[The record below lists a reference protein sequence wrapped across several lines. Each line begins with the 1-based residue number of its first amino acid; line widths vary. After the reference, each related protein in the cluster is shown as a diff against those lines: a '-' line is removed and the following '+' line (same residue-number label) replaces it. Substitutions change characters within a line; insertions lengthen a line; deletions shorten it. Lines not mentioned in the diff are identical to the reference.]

1 MNIRQILTTVA
12 IALTVQA
19 NANTYPEVEPLSQ
32 DATEAESL
40 SQDAT
45 EAESL
50 NSQNTAFNHEAPETE
65 SYKMELAKIK
75 SLRLDVPETESSNLS
90 LNTPHSSFITSP
102 STLDMKVPATRHKMD
117 FDFFKSKTNP
127 GVKAYKFMDDMT
139 FVGVPL
145 FFAGLAVKGDKAMF
159 RVNQKAQD
167 GGKKNT
173 QLLTDFKTGID
184 DYTQFFGPAMVVGL
198 KLGGY
203 EGRSDWPRL
212 LASAGMS
219 YAIMAALVNGI
230 KYSAKEMRPD
240 GSTAN
245 SWPSGHTAT
254 AFVGATLLH
263 KEYGLTRSPWW
274 SVAGYGVATATGVM
288 RVLNNRHWISDVMS
302 GAGIG
307 ILSGELG
314 YALCDLI
321 FKQKGL
327 LRNDLIMDSNKPSF
341 FSISMGVGLG
351 NKDLEFESQGEKV
364 GLKFRAATVVDAE
377 GAYFFNKYIGVGGRL
392 RVRAQSA
399 KDFGD
404 FAKYVTVEDYDAWKG
419 LMPFY
424 QNAYPGDYNLPATS
438 EAVIEQN
445 ENTYLTKVGYQ
456 TDSESAWNENAPV
469 TDSYGI
475 VKSDHITEFT
485 GSVGLYFNLPLSK
498 RFSLGTKALIGRSIT
513 QELDID
519 GHAEGNMKDI
529 SYTVN
534 IDNRPGMKDADGDP
548 SVSVN
553 NLMYPTNTGE
563 KWTDEWEYLTVGA
576 KSSTSFGTG
585 LSLTY
590 RYKSN
595 FSWRIFV
602 DYDYTRKDF
611 TAKYDPFHF
620 IQKGTTSGANLLM
633 DSALSL
639 TQPDGIGLQ
648 PREYTTRKHMN
659 YVTLGLSF
667 LVNL

>member
-1 MNIRQILTTVA
+1 MTKSKLLAMWAIVLTAT
-12 IALTVQA
+12 QA
-19 NANTYPEVEPLSQ
+19 NADNYLNMEPL
-32 DATEAESL
+32 TLE
-40 SQDAT
+40 
-45 EAESL
+45 
-50 NSQNTAFNHEAPETE
+50 
-65 SYKMELAKIK
+65 
-75 SLRLDVPETESSNLS
+75 VPEMKAELVSLPAQPELS
-90 LNTPHSSFITSP
+90 LESAAPTAGP
-102 STLDMKVPATRHKMD
+102 KMD
-117 FDFFKSKTNP
+117 FDFFKTKTNE
-127 GVKAYKFMDDMT
+127 GVRPYQFIDDMT

-145 FFAGLAVKGDKAMF
+145 FVAGWAIKGDKAMF
-159 RVNQKAQD
+159 RVNQKAEK

-219 YAIMAALVNGI
+219 YAFMAAFVNGI
-230 KYSAKEMRPD
+230 KYTAKEMRPD

-254 AFVGATLLH
+254 AFVGASLLH

-307 ILSGELG
+307 ILSTELG
-314 YALCDLI
+314 YALCDI
-321 FKQKGL
+321 MFRQKGL
-327 LRNDLIMDSNKPSF
+327 LRNDMEFAGEKPSF
-341 FSISMGVGLG
+341 FSISMGVSLG
-351 NKDLEFESQGEKV
+351 GKELDFEEEGQTV

-377 GAYFFNKYIGVGGRL
+377 GAYFFNKYVGVGGRF

-404 FAKYVTVEDYDAWKG
+404 FAKYVAVEDLDAWDGLLPLYQQYDAYK
-419 LMPFY
+419 
-424 QNAYPGDYNLPATS
+424 NLTS
-438 EAVIEQN
+438 DEYFN
-445 ENTYLTKVGYQ
+445 KLGYQ
-456 TDSESAWNENAPV
+456 IDSNDAWMNNAPV
-469 TDSYGI
+469 TNSYGI

-485 GSVGLYFNLPLSK
+485 GSVGVYFNLPLGK
-498 RFSLGTKALIGRSIT
+498 HFSLGTKALIGRSIT

-519 GHAEGNMKDI
+519 GHAEGNVKDI
-529 SYTVN
+529 NYALT
-534 IDNRPGMKDADGDP
+534 IDNRPGHKDVDGDP
-548 SVSVN
+548 TLSLQDLQLPS
-553 NLMYPTNTGE
+553 NTGE
-563 KWTDEWEYLTVGA
+563 KWTDDWEYLTVGA

-585 LSLTY
+585 LSFTY

-595 FSWRIFV
+595 FSWRLFA
-602 DYDYTRKDF
+602 DYDYTRKNF
-611 TAKYDPFHF
+611 NATYDPFHF
-620 IQKGTTSGANLLM
+620 MEKGLTSGANFLM
-633 DSALSL
+633 DAGGEYA
-639 TQPDGIGLQ
+639 DGMGLGA
-648 PREYTTRKHMN
+648 REFKTRKHMN

>member
-1 MNIRQILTTVA
+1 MKTLLLL
-12 IALTVQA
+12 IALFLTCQA
-19 NANTYPEVEPLSQ
+19 KADNLR
-32 DATEAESL
+32 DAESL
-40 SQDAT
+40 KLQTPEMKPVLTERPFASPVLTAT
-45 EAESL
+45 A
-50 NSQNTAFNHEAPETE
+50 AP
-65 SYKMELAKIK
+65 AA
-75 SLRLDVPETESSNLS
+75 
-90 LNTPHSSFITSP
+90 SP
-102 STLDMKVPATRHKMD
+102 KLD

-127 GVKAYKFMDDMT
+127 GVKPYRFIDDMT

-145 FFAGLAVKGDKAMF
+145 FLAGWALKSDKAMF
-159 RVNQKAQD
+159 RVNQKAED

-212 LASAGMS
+212 LASAAVS
-219 YAIMAALVNGI
+219 YGLMAGFVNGI
-230 KYSAKEMRPD
+230 KYTAKEMRPD
-240 GSTAN
+240 GSSAN

-254 AFVGATLLH
+254 AFVGASLLH

-307 ILSGELG
+307 ILSTELG
-314 YALCDLI
+314 YALCDLM
-321 FKQKGL
+321 FKEKGL
-327 LRNDLIMDSNKPSF
+327 LRNDMVINGDDPSF
-341 FSISMGVGLG
+341 FSVSMGVGLG
-351 NKDLEFESQGEKV
+351 TKDLEFESDGQTI

-404 FAKYVTVEDYDAWKG
+404 FASFVAVEDYFAWQS
-419 LMPFY
+419 LQPFY
-424 QNAYPGDYNLPATS
+424 ESAYPGDFTGTA
-438 EAVIEQN
+438 QDN
-445 ENTYLTKVGYQ
+445 ETTFFNKVGYL
-456 TDSESAWNENAPV
+456 TESESAWTANAPV

-485 GSVGLYFNLPLSK
+485 GSVGLYLNLPLSSH
-498 RFSLGTKALIGRSIT
+498 FSLGTKALIGRSIT

-519 GHAEGNMKDI
+519 GHAEGNRKDI
-529 SYTVN
+529 GYTMVL
-534 IDNRPGMKDADGDP
+534 DNRQSQKLPDGDP
-548 SVSVN
+548 SISLD
-553 NLMYPTNTGE
+553 NLQYPENTGE
-563 KWTDEWEYLTVGA
+563 KWTDDWEYLTIGA
-576 KSSTSFGTG
+576 KSSTSLGTG

-595 FSWRIFV
+595 FSWRLYC

-611 TAKYDPFHF
+611 TARYDPFHF
-620 IQKGTTSGANLLM
+620 VQSSMTSGAGFLT
-633 DSALSL
+633 DAAL
-639 TQPDGIGLQ
+639 TVATGDYADGMGLEA
-648 PREYTTRKHMN
+648 REYSVRKDMN

-667 LVNL
+667 LVNF